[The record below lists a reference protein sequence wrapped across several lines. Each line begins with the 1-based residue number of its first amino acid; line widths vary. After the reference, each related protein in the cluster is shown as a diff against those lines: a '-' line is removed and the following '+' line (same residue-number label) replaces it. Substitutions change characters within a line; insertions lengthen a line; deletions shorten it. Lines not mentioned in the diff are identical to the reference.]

1 MRDRL
6 VNAWQKLRAFHAEGA
21 KPGGVFA
28 EFRTEWNDGHGTYGG
43 AGNSL
48 AIGIAE
54 LVVAV
59 RDERRR
65 VKRAAVTS

>member
-1 MRDRL
+1 MIRVR
-6 VNAWQKLRAFHAEGA
+6 RAARWLKEFHAGGA

-28 EFRTEWNDGHGTYGG
+28 EFRTDWNDGHGTYGG

-54 LVVAV
+54 LVVAI

-65 VKRAAVTS
+65 VRTES